1 MLFLRKAGGRIGW
14 LQGMFLER
22 KRLASLRFG
31 PDCVQNVDCRP
42 VSGRPQER
50 VIRRGGNAKTSEQK
64 LLGDLA
70 FRVTKLIGN
79 GRTFCRDSGAS
90 GSKMAAPIRRHTI

>member
-42 VSGRPQER
+42 VSGRPPRTRHPQRE
-50 VIRRGGNAKTSEQK
+50 NAKTSEQN

-79 GRTFCRDSGAS
+79 GQKCPPRLRDA
-90 GSKMAAPIRRHTI
+90 RLLFNC

>member
-50 VIRRGGNAKTSEQK
+50 VIRRGETPKRASKTSW
-64 LLGDLA
+64 
-70 FRVTKLIGN
+70 VI
-79 GRTFCRDSGAS
+79 
-90 GSKMAAPIRRHTI
+90 